1 MHYPGDVVLRCQRFA
16 GASRE
21 HVIFFASSPKP
32 HTSNSSNAR
41 EQHDCN
47 ESNVSGPHIPV
58 AGTENARYAE
68 PSAGQQEHQEQQQQ
82 EGLRIQQQ
90 DIYNIYHI
98 HATNYCMPSSS
109 RNGGGGN
116 GGNRYAESS
125 GATQD
130 FVNRNVFA
138 QTSQVNSR

>member
-82 EGLRIQQQ
+82 EGREFNSKPSIISTTYMQPTIACRAAVEMAVVEMGAIGMRNRVAQRRI
-90 DIYNIYHI
+90 
-98 HATNYCMPSSS
+98 S
-109 RNGGGGN
+109 
-116 GGNRYAESS
+116 
-125 GATQD
+125 
-130 FVNRNVFA
+130 
-138 QTSQVNSR
+138 